1 MTKLNSYLNEAVAN
15 TTEVNGGN
23 NSQSV
28 VIPQQNP
35 TNMGF
40 EDLIQ
45 KGIKLQLETDKVSKE
60 LKTTKEELK
69 KYGSFSIIRNGAD
82 NQPYNITCFESK
94 KVVYDTTELLEQI
107 LNNPQLFQQFKDCL
121 ELNYN
126 KFLEAFGKTITAE
139 KLEEFKQDMLENN
152 STIST
157 TMSVKITLSGKG
169 KKEGK

>member
-1 MTKLNSYLNEAVAN
+1 MTKLNSYLNEAATN
-15 TTEVNGGN
+15 TAEVNGGN
-23 NSQSV
+23 KSVSV
-28 VIPQQNP
+28 VIPQQTP

-45 KGIKLQLETDKVSKE
+45 QGIKLQLETDKVSKE
-60 LKTTKEELK
+60 LKNTKEEIK
-69 KYGSFSIIRNGAD
+69 KHGTFSIIRNGAD
-82 NQPYNITCFESK
+82 GQPYNITCFESK
-94 KVVYDTTELLEQI
+94 KVVYDTSELLEQI
-107 LNNPQLFQQFKDCL
+107 LNNPGLFNQFKDCL

-126 KFLEAFGKTITAE
+126 KFLEEFGKTITAE

-157 TMSVKITLSGKG
+157 TTSVKITLSGKG